1 MESTV
6 EEQPDI
12 QRPQYNLHGNLRNNV
27 KKPVTRPYAN
37 IGIVNQLYEDTNN
50 KLDGTKDIHDIS
62 ESVNEQS
69 NNESGNRPLEYG
81 GNPANKQYCAA
92 VGYTEDSPA
101 SSNSESK
108 PIPSPRHK
116 RNRPQFFIGDNI
128 DSPPVKPNIAAK
140 PNFPI
145 GLTDNMSSGPPES
158 SANTHHSSVGN
169 QSNISANPS
178 ARSTNRPH
186 FSLAD
191 AFNRPPSPISHGTN
205 RPNFTTVDVANRP
218 PSPAE
223 AISSNR
229 SKLSV
234 ANTVNRPPS
243 PLAGTVRRPSSPIG
257 GTVNRT
263 FSPITEGGSIRSYHS
278 GGEAVSRS
286 YSMPEKSLPKQNSLH
301 DAPYPGAYMEGRY
314 GAMPLDAP
322 LLNPGKHPLSLFLY
336 HLLRWTIRD
345 ISIHNVTCQAHP
357 VLVKSWSNVGS
368 SWVNLIVG

>member
-50 KLDGTKDIHDIS
+50 KVDATKDIHDIS
-62 ESVNEQS
+62 ESVNEQR
-69 NNESGNRPLEYG
+69 NTESRDMQLEYG
-81 GNPANKQYCAA
+81 GNRANKQYYAA
-92 VGYTEDSPA
+92 VGYTQDSPS

-116 RNRPQFFIGDNI
+116 RNRPQFFVGDNM
-128 DSPPVKPNIAAK
+128 DNPPVKPNIAAK
-140 PNFPI
+140 PDFPI
-145 GLTDNMSSGPPES
+145 GETINMSSRPPES
-158 SANTHHSSVGN
+158 THHSSVGN
-169 QSNISANPS
+169 QSNISPNPS

-191 AFNRPPSPISHGTN
+191 AFNRPPSPISHSTN
-205 RPNFTTVDVANRP
+205 RPNFTTVGVANRP
-218 PSPAE
+218 PSPVE

-229 SKLSV
+229 PKLSV
-234 ANTVNRPPS
+234 AHTVNRPPS
-243 PLAGTVRRPSSPIG
+243 PLAGTVRRPPSPIG

-286 YSMPEKSLPKQNSLH
+286 YSMPEKSLPNQNSLR

-322 LLNPGKHPLSLFLY
+322 LLNPGKYPCSLFLY
-336 HLLRWTIRD
+336 HTLPKKSFKDVLLRYRSL
-345 ISIHNVTCQAHP
+345 SIYV
-357 VLVKSWSNVGS
+357 
-368 SWVNLIVG
+368 